1 LVLVFQGMLMFNSW
15 RLVLRGGIRF
25 FLVAVAVTYS
35 ALAPALGLGE
45 ITLYSALNQ
54 PLRADI
60 ALVDA
65 EGLDEN
71 DLSASLAGV
80 DEFQRAGVER
90 AAFLNGLQFT
100 PVQRGNLSLIRVTSS
115 QPVDEPFLNFL
126 VQLNQANGRLV
137 REYTL
142 LLDPPGSVS
151 LSAEPAIPPV
161 AAPSIQSDVAAQPA
175 TAPSTPGPLSIA
187 SPPVAQVDTS
197 GAENLRLQAAI
208 DDLKTRLAEQD
219 EQIAEQ
225 KNQLNELQKQWQEE
239 KRASPQPVVPTA
251 ADDSGTDWRMVIGL
265 PALMVMLVLGWLV
278 RRSRLRDHPES
289 GQTLPWEEFN
299 QQPPAPT
306 WQEPGLN
313 LKDFQDV
320 PKERPKPELPL
331 VMAAVTPPVAALAQ
345 VAFDEYQLNL
355 QEPPSRPGA
364 FDLPDTSG
372 LSLSLEPLHLEPQDA
387 SV

>member
-1 LVLVFQGMLMFNSW
+1 MLMFNSW
-15 RLVLRGGIRF
+15 RLVLRGGIRL

-35 ALAPALGLGE
+35 AVAPALGLGE

-71 DLSASLAGV
+71 DLSASLAGT

-115 QPVDEPFLNFL
+115 QPVNEPFLNFL

-161 AAPSIQSDVAAQPA
+161 AAPSIQPDVAAQPA
-175 TAPSTPGPLSIA
+175 TAASTPGPLPVA

-197 GAENLRLQAAI
+197 GAENSRLQAAI

-225 KNQLNELQKQWQEE
+225 KNQLNELQSQWQQE
-239 KRASPQPVVPTA
+239 KRASPPPIATTTVEE
-251 ADDSGTDWRMVIGL
+251 SGTDWRMVIGL
-265 PALMVMLVLGWLV
+265 PALAALLVLGWFV
-278 RRSRLRDHPES
+278 RRSRLRNQS
-289 GQTLPWEEFN
+289 GSADIKSREELE
-299 QQPPAPT
+299 QQSTASA
-306 WQEPGLN
+306 WREPGLN
-313 LKDFQDV
+313 LKDF
-320 PKERPKPELPL
+320 PMESPKPELPL
-331 VMAAVTPPVAALAQ
+331 VMASVAPTVMAMAQ
-345 VAFDEYQLNL
+345 VNFDEYQLNL
-355 QEPPSRPGA
+355 EEPSIKPGET
-364 FDLPDTSG
+364 DLPDTS
-372 LSLSLEPLHLEPQDA
+372 SLALALEPLRLEPQD
-387 SV
+387 SRV